1 MKKIAV
7 VGSLN
12 MDIVIETPHMPKG
25 GETISGRNVTLIP
38 GGKGANKKTKRMQ

>member
-1 MKKIAV
+1 
-7 VGSLN
+7 

-38 GGKGANKKTKRMQ
+38 GGKGANQALCSRETRRRHYYDWRG